1 MSQMTTQRRFVGYGV
16 DLFKSSEVIMP
27 KPLTAF
33 QVAAALAVLVT
44 GAVPAIAETGPWETR
59 SFPAPNGGS
68 LVYRIVN
75 GNPECA
81 SYDGRN
87 CLWGQA
93 MNTIRFGDVRPLVC
107 GADHRAKWGVTGYSS
122 LVQPGAAEGGA
133 AERLRQ

>member
-1 MSQMTTQRRFVGYGV
+1 VST
-16 DLFKSSEVIMP
+16 LFKSSEVIMS
-27 KPLTAF
+27 KPLTAL
-33 QVAAALAVLVT
+33 QVAAALAVLVIGT
-44 GAVPAIAETGPWETR
+44 MPAIAETGPWQTR

-107 GADHRAKWGVTGYSS
+107 GADHRTKWGVTGYNDPRHWCS
-122 LVQPGAAEGGA
+122 LARPRVAQPSGFGNDTAQHPAE
-133 AERLRQ
+133 E